1 MANKDTGSAMGVGG
15 GGGIFSRK
23 TELVADLTTA
33 FKTLNAELEKTK
45 RLSEE
50 ISKNLKGARPGSG
63 GGSNL
68 LGSSFGQSTGTQDT
82 DTSGG
87 NGNTASGGPST
98 ASRVMGFLGRNAL
111 KLGAIGL
118 QSLPTV
124 EQSFEQDLLRSRFGF
139 YGGRNANATQM
150 NMARQGTTTDPMD
163 AARASMT
170 GASMGLMPG
179 LKNFSSIAQSA
190 AGISNLM
197 PGVGLQGGMQAMGA
211 LNQGKNVN
219 MLKMIGVNVRD
230 AQGMMRGFDD
240 IAKDLWKTL
249 NSQKSGSKKISKDD
263 ISYSLQ
269 PGNALDSMMNQYFG
283 NDPILRQSVIS
294 KLMDLAGSGG
304 TGSSLDKKRLESAG
318 ASTSAV
324 GSMSDRNAASLNA
337 IQAVAPSTL
346 KGFEKANEMLAAAS
360 NKLAEV
366 ARSAGI
372 VGDALRK
379 ALELKGFTDTV
390 ASSGN
395 GAGGMLTSLLAGG
408 AGAFAGKA
416 FGGIKNF
423 FKGGPN
429 GAPSKASGFFK
440 GLGSKAMK
448 LGGRVLSGA
457 AVYGSMEWLQKQ
469 LNRADVPDWLRTA
482 GNVAFD
488 TAQGGLT
495 ALATTKNPYA
505 AIAGSVAGGVGSL
518 ANPYG
523 EEGDGSDGA
532 DPSRVNPL
540 GGGLVVTSP
549 FGQVRH
555 LTFSDGSRSPS
566 YGKAHGGVDLRAAEG
581 TNVFAVSDGV
591 VEGTPYDGGGFGN
604 YVKTLNPDGTEHFYG
619 HLDKKIV
626 PAGKA
631 VKAGELIGQSGKS
644 GGGPGMGPHLHF
656 EVRKGGNKLD
666 PMQYLSNAAEA
677 GNNSVPPAKSSLTI
691 SKGAGELILQPM
703 GGEGHVSPVGFGRGA
718 THQDTAQTIN
728 YGGVTINFHM
738 PKEGSND
745 VKLIASEVRR
755 ILSDSSIR
763 EKAIM
768 K

>member
-1 MANKDTGSAMGVGG
+1 MANRDTGSAMGVGG

-50 ISKNLKGARPGSG
+50 ISKNLRNAKPGSG

-68 LGSSFGQSTGTQDT
+68 LGSSFSPSTGTQDASTTT
-82 DTSGG
+82 DNSGG
-87 NGNTASGGPST
+87 GGPSV
-98 ASRVMGFLGRNAL
+98 ASRVMGFLGRNAV
-111 KLGAIGL
+111 KLGGIGL

-124 EQSFEQDLLRSRFGF
+124 EQSFEQDLLRARFGF
-139 YGGRNANATQM
+139 YGGQNANATQM

-179 LKNFSSIAQSA
+179 LKNFSSVAQSA

-249 NSQKSGSKKISKDD
+249 NSQKTGAKKISKED
-263 ISYSLQ
+263 IAFSLQ

-304 TGSSLDKKRLESAG
+304 TGSSLDKKRLEQAG
-318 ASTSAV
+318 GTTSAV
-324 GSMSDRNAASLNA
+324 TSSSDRSAASLNA

-346 KGFEKANEMLAAAS
+346 KGFEKANEHLAAAS

-372 VGDALRK
+372 AGEALRK
-379 ALELKGFTDTV
+379 VLEGKGYVDTV

-416 FGGIKNF
+416 FSGMKNF
-423 FKGGPN
+423 FGQGGKGA
-429 GAPSKASGFFK
+429 GATNFFK

-448 LGGRVLSGA
+448 FGGRALSGA

-495 ALATTKNPYA
+495 TLAVTKNPFA

-540 GGGLVVTSP
+540 DGGLVVTSP
-549 FGQVRH
+549 FGVTRH
-555 LTFSDGSRSPS
+555 ITFSDGSKSPT

-581 TNVFAVSDGV
+581 TNVFAVSDGT

-604 YVKTLNPDGTEHFYG
+604 YIKTLNPDGTEHFYG
-619 HLDKKIV
+619 HLDKKLV

-666 PMQYLSNAAEA
+666 PMSYLANAADA
-677 GNNSVPPAKSSLTI
+677 GNNAVPPAKSSLTI
-691 SKGAGELILQPM
+691 KKGAGDLILQPM

-738 PKEGSND
+738 PEKSAND
-745 VKLIASEVRR
+745 VKLIAAEVKRV
-755 ILSDSSIR
+755 LSDSSIR
-763 EKAIM
+763 EKAMM

>member
-1 MANKDTGSAMGVGG
+1 MGVG

-50 ISKNLKGARPGSG
+50 ISKNLKNARPGSG

-68 LGSSFGQSTGTQDT
+68 LGSSFGPSTGTQDT

-87 NGNTASGGPST
+87 NGGTGGGGGPSV

-118 QSLPTV
+118 QGVPTV
-124 EQSFEQDLLRSRFGF
+124 EQAFEQDLLRSRFGF
-139 YGGRNANATQM
+139 YGGKNANATQL

-179 LKNFSSIAQSA
+179 LKNFSSIASSA
-190 AGISNLM
+190 AAISNLM

-219 MLKMIGVNVRD
+219 MLKMIGVNVRGAD
-230 AQGMMRGFDD
+230 GMMRQFQD
-240 IAKDLWKTL
+240 IAKDLWKVL
-249 NSQKSGSKKISKDD
+249 NSQKAGSGSISKED
-263 ISYSLQ
+263 ISFSLQ

-283 NDPILRQSVIS
+283 NDPILRQTVIS
-294 KLMDLAGSGG
+294 ELMLLAGTGG
-304 TGSSLDKKRLESAG
+304 KGSPMNKKTLADQG
-318 ASTSAV
+318 ATTSAV
-324 GSMSDRNAASLNA
+324 TSMSDRNAASLNA
-337 IQAVAPSTL
+337 TQAVAPSVL
-346 KGFEKANEMLAAAS
+346 KGFETANDLLATAS
-360 NKLAEV
+360 NKLADV
-366 ARSAGI
+366 ARSAGL

-379 ALELKGFTDTV
+379 ALEVKGFTDTV

-395 GAGGMLTSLLAGG
+395 GAGSMLTSLLAGG

-416 FGGIKNF
+416 FSGMKNF

-429 GAPSKASGFFK
+429 GAPSKASSLFK
-440 GLGSKAMK
+440 GVGSKAMK

-505 AIAGSVAGGVGSL
+505 AIAGSVAGGVGAL

-540 GGGLVVTSP
+540 SGALTVTSP
-549 FGQVRH
+549 FNEVRH
-555 LTFSDGSRSPS
+555 ITFSDGSKSPTW
-566 YGKAHGGVDLRAAEG
+566 GKAHGGVDLRAAEG
-581 TNVFAVSDGV
+581 TNVFAASDGV
-591 VEGTPYDGGGFGN
+591 VEGTPFDGGGFGN
-604 YVKTLNPDGTEHFYG
+604 YIKTLNPDGTEHFYG
-619 HLDKKIV
+619 HLDKKIAA
-626 PAGKA
+626 AGKA

-691 SKGAGELILQPM
+691 KKGAGELILQPM
-703 GGEGHVSPVGFGRGA
+703 GGEGHTPAAGFGRGA
-718 THQDTAQTIN
+718 THQDTAQTVN

-738 PKEGSND
+738 PKEGSTD
-745 VKLIASEVRR
+745 VKLIASELRR

-763 EKAIM
+763 EKAM
-768 K
+768 TK

>member
-68 LGSSFGQSTGTQDT
+68 LGSSFGPSTGTQDANTTT
-82 DTSGG
+82 DNSGG
-87 NGNTASGGPST
+87 GGPST

-111 KLGAIGL
+111 KLGAIGI

-124 EQSFEQDLLRSRFGF
+124 EQAFEQDLLRSRFGF

-179 LKNFSSIAQSA
+179 LKNFSSVAQSA

-249 NSQKSGSKKISKDD
+249 NSQKTGSKKISKED

-294 KLMDLAGSGG
+294 KLMDLAGTGG
-304 TGSSLDKKRLESAG
+304 QGSSLDKTRLEKAG
-318 ASTSAV
+318 ATTGAV
-324 GSMSDRNAASLNA
+324 TSMSDRNAASLNA
-337 IQAVAPSTL
+337 TQAVAPSVL
-346 KGFEKANEMLAAAS
+346 KGFEKANEHLAAAS

-372 VGDALRK
+372 LGEALRK
-379 ALELKGFTDTV
+379 ALELKGYTDTV

-416 FGGIKNF
+416 FSGMKNF
-423 FKGGPN
+423 FGKGGK
-429 GAPSKASGFFK
+429 GAGATNFFK

-448 LGGRVLSGA
+448 FGGRALSGA

-488 TAQGGLT
+488 TGQGALTGLAVGKNPFA
-495 ALATTKNPYA
+495 ALAG
-505 AIAGSVAGGVGSL
+505 AGAGFAGSL

-540 GGGLVVTSP
+540 DGGLVVTSP
-549 FGQVRH
+549 FGVTRH
-555 LTFSDGSRSPS
+555 ITFSDGSKSPT

-581 TNVFAVSDGV
+581 TNVFAVSDGT

-604 YVKTLNPDGTEHFYG
+604 YIKTLNPDGTEHFYG
-619 HLDKKIV
+619 HLDKKLV

-666 PMQYLSNAAEA
+666 PMQYLANAADA
-677 GNNSVPPAKSSLTI
+677 GNNAVPPAKSSLTI
-691 SKGAGELILQPM
+691 KKGAGDLILQPM

-738 PKEGSND
+738 PEKSAND
-745 VKLIASEVRR
+745 VKLIAAEVKRV
-755 ILSDSSIR
+755 LSDSSIR
-763 EKAIM
+763 EKAMM

>member
-1 MANKDTGSAMGVGG
+1 MASKDTGSAMGVGG

-50 ISKNLKGARPGSG
+50 ISKNLKSARPGSG

-68 LGSSFGQSTGTQDT
+68 LGSSFGNSTGTQDT

-87 NGNTASGGPST
+87 NGGGGGGPST

-111 KLGAIGL
+111 KLGAIGI

-124 EQSFEQDLLRSRFGF
+124 EQAFEQDLLRSRFGF

-150 NMARQGTTTDPMD
+150 NMARQGTTNDPMD

-179 LKNFSSIAQSA
+179 LKNFSSIATSA
-190 AGISNLM
+190 AGVSNLM

-249 NSQKSGSKKISKDD
+249 NSQKSGGKKISKED
-263 ISYSLQ
+263 IAFSLQ
-269 PGNALDSMMNQYFG
+269 PGNALSSMMDQYFG
-283 NDPILRQSVIS
+283 NDPILRQTVIS

-304 TGSSLDKKRLESAG
+304 QGSSLDKKRLEQAG
-318 ASTSAV
+318 ATTSAV
-324 GSMSDRNAASLNA
+324 TSSSDRSAASLNA

-346 KGFEKANEMLAAAS
+346 KGFEKANEHLAAAS

-372 VGDALRK
+372 LGEALRK
-379 ALELKGFTDTV
+379 ALELKGYTDTV

-416 FGGIKNF
+416 FSGMKNF
-423 FKGGPN
+423 FTGG
-429 GAPSKASGFFK
+429 GAKAAAGKAGNFFK
-440 GLGSKAMK
+440 SFGSKAMK
-448 LGGRVLSGA
+448 FGGRALSGA

-488 TAQGGLT
+488 TGQGALTGLAVGKNPFT
-495 ALATTKNPYA
+495 ALAG
-505 AIAGSVAGGVGSL
+505 AGAGFTGAL

-523 EEGDGSDGA
+523 EEGDGSDEA

-549 FGQVRH
+549 FGKVRH
-555 LTFSDGSRSPS
+555 ISFTDGSKSPTW
-566 YGKAHGGVDLRAAEG
+566 GKEHGGVDLRAAEG

-619 HLDKKIV
+619 HLDKKIA

-631 VKAGELIGQSGKS
+631 VKAGELIGYSGKS

-666 PMQYLSNAAEA
+666 PMSYLSNAADA
-677 GNNSVPPAKSSLTI
+677 GNNAVPPAKSSLSI
-691 SKGAGELILQPM
+691 KKGAGDLVLQPM

-718 THQDTAQTIN
+718 THQDTAQTVN

-763 EKAIM
+763 EKAMM

>member
-1 MANKDTGSAMGVGG
+1 MAGKNTSSAMGVG

-50 ISKNLKGARPGSG
+50 ISKNLKNARPGSG
-63 GGSNL
+63 GGNNL
-68 LGSSFGQSTGTQDT
+68 LGASFGNSTGTQDT

-87 NGNTASGGPST
+87 NGGTGGGGPST
-98 ASRVMGFLGRNAL
+98 VSRVMGFLGRNAL
-111 KLGAIGL
+111 KLGAIGI

-139 YGGRNANATQM
+139 YGGKNANATQL

-179 LKNFSSIAQSA
+179 LKNFSSVAQSA

-249 NSQKSGSKKISKDD
+249 NSQKSGGKKISKED
-263 ISYSLQ
+263 ISFSLQ
-269 PGNALDSMMNQYFG
+269 PGNALASMMDQYFG
-283 NDPILRQSVIS
+283 NDPILRQTVIS

-304 TGSSLDKKRLESAG
+304 GGSSLDKKRLEQAG
-318 ASTSAV
+318 GTTSAV
-324 GSMSDRNAASLNA
+324 TSASDRSAASLNA

-346 KGFEKANEMLAAAS
+346 KGFEKANEHLAAAS

-372 VGDALRK
+372 LGEALRK
-379 ALELKGFTDTV
+379 ALELKGYTDTV

-416 FGGIKNF
+416 FSGMKNF
-423 FKGGPN
+423 FTGG
-429 GAPSKASGFFK
+429 GAKAAAGKAGNFFK
-440 GLGSKAMK
+440 SFGSKAMK
-448 LGGRVLSGA
+448 FGGRALSGA

-488 TAQGGLT
+488 TGQGALTGLAVGKNPFAALAGAGAGLT
-495 ALATTKNPYA
+495 
-505 AIAGSVAGGVGSL
+505 GSL

-523 EEGDGSDGA
+523 EEGDGSDDA

-540 GGGLVVTSP
+540 GGALTVTSP
-549 FGQVRH
+549 FGVTRH
-555 LTFSDGSRSPS
+555 ITFSDGSKSPT
-566 YGKAHGGVDLRAAEG
+566 YGKAHGGVDLRASEG
-581 TNVFAVSDGV
+581 TNVFAVADGV

-604 YVKTLNPDGTEHFYG
+604 YIKTLNADGTENYFG

-631 VKAGELIGQSGKS
+631 VKAGELIGQSRKS

-691 SKGAGELILQPM
+691 SKGAGSLVLQPM
-703 GGEGHVSPVGFGRGA
+703 GGEGHTPAAGFGRGA
-718 THQDTAQTIN
+718 THQDTAQTVN

-738 PKEGSND
+738 PKEGSTD

-763 EKAIM
+763 EKAM
-768 K
+768 TK